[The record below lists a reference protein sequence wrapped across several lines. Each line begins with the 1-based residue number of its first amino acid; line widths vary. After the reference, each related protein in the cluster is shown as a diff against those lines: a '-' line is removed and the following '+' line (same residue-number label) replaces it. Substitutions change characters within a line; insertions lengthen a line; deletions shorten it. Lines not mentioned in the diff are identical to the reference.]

1 MRHVYFDL
9 MEIVLALVAT
19 SFVELQAR
27 NFAADQ
33 FDSLPNS
40 GPLDI
45 VFIFMPIPVEVKI
58 GLVRIFDEIGKAR
71 PFSQPEWDD

>member
-9 MEIVLALVAT
+9 MEIILALVGT
-19 SFVELQAR
+19 DFVKVEAC
-27 NFAADQ
+27 NFEADQ

-40 GPLDI
+40 RPPDT
-45 VFIFMPIPVEVKI
+45 VFIFMPIPVEMKI

-71 PFSQPEWDD
+71 PFSQPEWND